1 LDSSEGSNTRKM
13 KHWGTL
19 NRVAHAQAKASIRF
33 ARVLATLDALGLLK
47 IKLGIKEYFNNIC
60 CAFFLVCEM
69 CYELIKAYFKFRVP
83 KKRSMAKQATMKE
96 FR

>member
-1 LDSSEGSNTRKM
+1 M

-47 IKLGIKEYFNNIC
+47 IKLGIKEYFNNKC
-60 CAFFLVCEM
+60 CAFFFGL
-69 CYELIKAYFKFRVP
+69 
-83 KKRSMAKQATMKE
+83 
-96 FR
+96 